1 MRYYELTITPKD
13 SESPADEKH
22 RLQTSVAGKATGKTG
37 KVRKWSSLN
46 KDGTTN
52 LNALQID
59 VDIPVVQMANPMGQ
73 ATIKLYGIEL
83 SDIKQATDFN
93 GATVELSLGMSKGL
107 PLANPD
113 QRGVV
118 VIGTV
123 YQAFG
128 NWQGEQMT
136 LDFIV
141 MPTATFNNNYTFS
154 WKKGQPMKTMI
165 EQVLKRN
172 HPEFTLKFNIK
183 DNLILSADETGA
195 YFTLVQFAEYVNRAS
210 KSIIT
215 DPEYQGVN
223 ISIRGN
229 TFVVEDGTSKAK
241 PKKISFV
248 DMIGQP
254 QWMNIAEVQFKTAM
268 RADIHVGDFVELPE
282 SAVKTSSKSMQGF
295 KKDDVAFKGEFRIN
309 AVRHVGSSR
318 QPDANSW
325 CTVFTCLV
333 VQ

>member
-46 KDGTTN
+46 KDGKTN

-59 VDIPVVQMANPMGQ
+59 VDIPVVNYADPMGMP
-73 ATIKLYGIEL
+73 TIKLYGVTME
-83 SDIKQATDFN
+83 DIKQATNLN
-93 GATVELSLGMSKGL
+93 GATVELSVGMSKGL
-107 PLANPD
+107 PLANPE

-118 VIGTV
+118 LIGSV

-136 LDFIV
+136 LDIIV
-141 MPTATFNNNYTFS
+141 MAVSSFNNNYSFS
-154 WKKGQPMKTMI
+154 WKKGTSMKKMI

-172 HPEFTLKFNIK
+172 HPEFTVKSKIK
-183 DNLILSADETGA
+183 DNLILSADETGY
-195 YFTLVQFAEYVNRAS
+195 YFSLNQFS
-210 KSIIT
+210 KYLNDVSRSIIT
-215 DPEYQGVN
+215 NPEYRGVN

-229 TFVVEDGTSKAK
+229 TFVIEDGSSKAK

-248 DMIGQP
+248 DLIGQP
-254 QWMNIAEVQFKTAM
+254 QWIDYGNMQFKTAM
-268 RADIHVGDFVELPE
+268 RADIHVGDYVELPE
-282 SAVKTSSKSMQGF
+282 SAIKTSGKSMQGF
-295 KKDDVAFKGEFRIN
+295 KKDDMAFKGEFYVSQ
-309 AVRHVGSSR
+309 VRHVGSSR

-325 CTVFTCLV
+325 CTVITGAIV
-333 VQ
+333 V